1 MYIEVARQRLDD
13 LNARFIL
20 TNPPL
25 LILLTFKASVH
36 VCIFVVVKIA
46 LQPCES
52 VQYVVLE

>member
-36 VCIFVVVKIA
+36 VYIFVVVKIA